1 MLQMYCVSGMAP
13 ALYYW
18 TESWCLFPS
27 HLFCLFVSP
36 QHCAL
41 ITARIWCVQLSAVR
55 TRNCHDFVQIL
66 SLTVM
71 VCHLIYRKVFL
82 LCNIGRS
89 QVCLFPLF
97 TGFPNLEPKSE
108 SQHPSCMVAVIY
120 LRLTVQVQPSLL
132 PKLMK
137 SRAHQETFQNRN
149 WGFTFLLLGQSL
161 FSSISYI

>member
-55 TRNCHDFVQIL
+55 TRNCHNFVQIL
-66 SLTVM
+66 SLTIM

-82 LCNIGRS
+82 LCNIRRS
-89 QVCLFPLF
+89 QVCLFPVYWV
-97 TGFPNLEPKSE
+97 
-108 SQHPSCMVAVIY
+108 SQLRAQVWISAPLLYGGCYLSKAHSPSSAQLASQTDEKQSSPRNFSKPE
-120 LRLTVQVQPSLL
+120 LRFHL
-132 PKLMK
+132 PI
-137 SRAHQETFQNRN
+137 TWTIPFQ
-149 WGFTFLLLGQSL
+149 LH
-161 FSSISYI
+161 